1 MLTRKRQR
9 QEEAEEKERHGKH
22 AQRSSAAAAATAASS
37 SHKVILADAA
47 KRRKGSPTPKASS
60 LSTKNPA
67 HAFLQVTDPAFTKP
81 YHVSGLHP
89 RAQVYYCPAFVSP
102 QQADQWKERLLVE
115 LLWYKPT
122 LKVYGRDVIQS
133 RQIAGTQLVPKKCHR
148 FFVALH
154 KTDLCLLYLYIQA
167 YATDP
172 DLNLKY
178 SGHPVTMHSPFP
190 PLLADIAAKI
200 SHTVGK
206 EVQFNHVMA
215 NLYED
220 GSRYIGKH
228 RDNRENLCI
237 ASLSLGANRRWI
249 MERAKRKQVALGK
262 EDQGSDEVL
271 DRKETLANGSLLVM
285 QGDTQELYTHEIPK
299 EPKVKDLRISLT
311 FRQLINK
318 Q

>member
-133 RQIAGTQLVPKKCHR
+133 RQIAGTQL
-148 FFVALH
+148 
-154 KTDLCLLYLYIQA
+154 
-167 YATDP
+167 
-172 DLNLKY
+172 
-178 SGHPVTMHSPFP
+178 MHSPFP